1 MIANDLRVGITIL
14 HNSEIF
20 EVIDFFHTQPGKG
33 GALVKTKLRNMRTGT
48 IIDHTFRA
56 PQKVEQAI
64 IERKKMEYLY
74 RDGDQYYFMDPE
86 TYDNVP
92 VNKDKLEGGV
102 EFLKENE
109 LCTFVSYKGNVMAVE
124 LPDFAVLEIVETDPG
139 YKGDTVQ
146 GGNKQVTLET
156 GAVIQ
161 GPLFLNVGDKIKVDA
176 RTGTYIQRV

>member
-1 MIANDLRVGITIL
+1 LIANDLRVGITIVHDGGL
-14 HNSEIF
+14 F
-20 EVIDFFHTQPGKG
+20 DVVDFFHTQPGKG
-33 GALVKTKLRNMRTGT
+33 GALVKTKLRNLRTGT

-56 PQKVEQAI
+56 PQKVEQAF

-92 VNKDKLEGGV
+92 IGEEKLEGGV

-109 LCTFVSYKGNVMAVE
+109 LCTFVTYKSDIIAVE

-139 YKGDTVQ
+139 YKGDTVS
-146 GGNKQVTLET
+146 GGSKRVTLET

-161 GPLFLNVGDKIKVDA
+161 GPLFLNVGDRIKVDA

>member
-1 MIANDLRVGITIL
+1 MIANDLRVGITII
-14 HNSEIF
+14 HDGEIH

-48 IIDHTFRA
+48 IIDNTFRA

-74 RDGDQYYFMDPE
+74 RDGEQYYFMDPD

-92 VNKDKLEGGV
+92 VGKDKLEGSV

-109 LCTFVSYKGNVMAVE
+109 LCTFVTYKGDIMSVE
-124 LPDFAVLEIVETDPG
+124 LPDFAVLEIVETNPG
-139 YKGDTVQ
+139 YKGDTVS
-146 GGNKQVTLET
+146 GGSKQVTLET

-161 GPLFLNVGDKIKVDA
+161 GPLFLNVGDKIKIDA